1 MMRNLSHLQRGGPR
15 HFQRG
20 FLGAAIS
27 IGASLLASDRDR
39 SESRKGRKASEAA
52 LLRQEARLDAQE
64 ARAAFLFEE
73 FKTTFLPVER
83 KLAEQAARGLNVE
96 QFTGQAVA
104 DVQQSF
110 DKAEEIATRNLQ
122 RFGVNPNTGRFAGLN
137 RKIEL
142 ARASSEAGAVTST
155 RRFIEEEDF
164 RRRAAVANL
173 GRGLPALSVRAGGGG
188 PTGAPGFA
196 FNAAAASK
204 SAGQTAEF
212 FSRLPFD
219 DILKRISGR
228 PRATGNPNT
237 STNINEFPSFD
248 EGGLVGPEGGVV
260 EAGEVVI
267 PAETVLRK
275 GTEFF
280 AKLVNQS
287 QGLPRAEA
295 A

>member
-1 MMRNLSHLQRGGPR
+1 MMRNLSHLQRGSPR
-15 HFQRG
+15 HLQRG
-20 FLGAAIS
+20 FLSAVIAV
-27 IGASLLASDRDR
+27 GASFIASRKDRK
-39 SESRKGRKASEAA
+39 EARKGRKASERA
-52 LLRQEARLDAQE
+52 LLAQERRLDAQE
-64 ARAAFLFEE
+64 ARSAFLFEE
-73 FKTTFLPVER
+73 FKRTFLPVER
-83 KLAEQAARGLNVE
+83 KLAASAAKGLNVE

-122 RFGVNPNTGRFAGLN
+122 RFGVNPSSGRFAGLN

-155 RRFIEEEDF
+155 RRFIDETDF
-164 RRRAAVANL
+164 TRRLAVSQL
-173 GRGLPALSVRAGGGG
+173 GRGLPSLSIAAGRRGPGGAAGFSALAGQS
-188 PTGAPGFA
+188 A
-196 FNAAAASK
+196 K

-212 FSRLPFD
+212 VSRLPFD
-219 DILKRISGR
+219 DLLKRINQG
-228 PRATGNPNT
+228 PKTTGNPGT
-237 STNINEFPSFD
+237 STDLREFPSFD
-248 EGGLVGPEGGVV
+248 EGGLVGVDGGVV
-260 EAGEVVI
+260 EPGEVVI

-287 QGLPRAEA
+287 RGLPKAEA